1 MDRTH
6 VDHAIAT
13 ADHPHD
19 LWKLVRKLRWIG
31 LEDEARRLQLAMSS
45 VSGEPGG
52 TIPIETFC
60 TD

>member
-1 MDRTH
+1 MDSTY

-13 ADHPHD
+13 AQHPHD

-31 LEDEARRLQLAMSS
+31 LEDEARRLQLAMRG
-45 VSGEPGG
+45 VSPEPGG
-52 TIPIETFC
+52 TILSETFC